1 MLEIV
6 RRPHAEF
13 RPPAGTARPGA
24 IDLVDSLIDR
34 AVARRASD
42 IHFQPVTEGLL
53 VRFRIDGLLQHATTI
68 PVSER
73 AAVLSRVKIMAN
85 LDIAEHRLPQDGRI
99 HLIRGQRALDVRAS
113 AVPSLHGEKLVLR
126 LLDLDGVSIPLPSC
140 GLSADHLATLQ
151 AIMRRPQGAILVTGP
166 TGSGKTSTI
175 YACLNA
181 IKSETTNIVTI
192 EDPIEYELD
201 AITQIAVHE
210 KIGLT
215 FASCLRSVL
224 RQDPDVILVGE
235 VRDTETARIAMQASL
250 TGHLLFATL
259 HTNDAVGAI
268 TRLADMDV
276 PRYLIASSLS
286 AVVSQRLVRRLCP
299 HCKAGSEADAETHA
313 MVGSSE
319 PLLVYRP
326 VGCKSCNGTGVVG
339 RTAIFEM
346 VPITEELRMMI
357 NDKASDPE
365 LRACSRRNGARSL
378 FQDGFQK
385 VIDGTIAL
393 EELKRVAEPDATSV

>member
-1 MLEIV
+1 
-6 RRPHAEF
+6 
-13 RPPAGTARPGA
+13 
-24 IDLVDSLIDR
+24 
-34 AVARRASD
+34 
-42 IHFQPVTEGLL
+42 
-53 VRFRIDGLLQHATTI
+53 
-68 PVSER
+68 
-73 AAVLSRVKIMAN
+73 
-85 LDIAEHRLPQDGRI
+85 
-99 HLIRGQRALDVRAS
+99 
-113 AVPSLHGEKLVLR
+113 
-126 LLDLDGVSIPLPSC
+126 
-140 GLSADHLATLQ
+140 
-151 AIMRRPQGAILVTGP
+151 MRRPQGAIFVTGP

-181 IKSETTNIVTI
+181 IKAETTNIVTI
-192 EDPIEYELD
+192 EDPIEYELNG
-201 AITQIAVHE
+201 ITQIAVHE

-235 VRDTETARIAMQASL
+235 VRDVDTARIAMQASL

-286 AVVSQRLVRRLCP
+286 AVVSQRLVRRLCSA
-299 HCKAGSEADAETHA
+299 CKQATAADAETQMMA
-313 MVGSSE
+313 GMTE
-319 PLLVYRP
+319 PLMIYRA
-326 VGCKSCNGTGVVG
+326 VGCKACNGTGVVG

-346 VPITEELRMMI
+346 IPITEELRTMI
-357 NDKASDPE
+357 NDRASDPE
-365 LRACSRRNGARSL
+365 LRACARRDGARSL

-393 EELKRVAEPDATSV
+393 EELKRVAEPDAAVV